1 MSLICLIIILILP
14 FFLLSHLSFQQKD
27 DSLNFGWHR
36 QHVWRLGRPTG
47 CNAGLISCPC
57 LISNK
62 PFSLSLQSCVG
73 VSWNTPKAW
82 CWRSESVCACVFQHL
97 SLLRECFSCSL
108 DQFTEEGVLF
118 IWCGSSSN
126 TFPVRGGRSHTTS
139 DLCSPASHRRPAFR
153 DGCVCVHREA
163 QSCSSSF
170 YLYRLWLGQRS

>member
-1 MSLICLIIILILP
+1 MSHPPHNHFNSSFFFAIPSLFPAKRRQSQFWMTSAACLTTWQTNWMQCWTDLLP
-14 FFLLSHLSFQQKD
+14 MSHFQQALFPLSPIMCRCIMKH
-27 DSLNFGWHR
+27 S
-36 QHVWRLGRPTG
+36 Q
-47 CNAGLISCPC
+47 GLM
-57 LISNK
+57 LA
-62 PFSLSLQSCVG
+62 LWECV
-73 VSWNTPKAW
+73 
-82 CWRSESVCACVFQHL
+82 RACVFQHL

-108 DQFTEEGVLF
+108 DQCTEEGVLF